1 MSLEGLDLVALLVVP
16 ALAALTCRLRRN
28 SAAAVTP
35 VALVASAV
43 LLAVLPVDRE
53 VGGGGMNMAVS
64 GFGKGALWLS
74 LLGVG
79 LAVLAVNPRPGADG
93 SVAWSAHLFAVIA
106 VVARSPLLLMAAVLL
121 LALLLPRLQPGER
134 PGPGPTWSRNLAA
147 GATLATA
154 GLGLAVAPRPPL
166 TVHATSALVI
176 LGFMLLVGAAPFTGG
191 LRRWLTDSR
200 TRLALLAV
208 TSVVPALVAALVNS
222 IGVFSRLHQDASA
235 GLAIAAFGAL
245 TLLAGAVAQ
254 LGAPGWRGLAADGAI
269 ADLGLAVVGVGS
281 LDISG
286 LQGASLALLVMA
298 LSRPFLLLLDEMEMS
313 GAWAWIGGGAALF
326 AAAGLPPTVGFA
338 ARLLVLG
345 AAFHLHPA
353 LAAAVVAGV
362 VLEVF
367 ASARLLLRLGIP
379 LARPARPGRV
389 AAVAAVVALLAVGA
403 GLVPGALLT
412 YVWSL
417 G

>member
-1 MSLEGLDLVALLVVP
+1 VSLVLLDLLALLVVP
-16 ALAALTCRLRRN
+16 ALAALACRLRPG
-28 SAAAVTP
+28 SAATVT
-35 VALVASAV
+35 AMGLVASTV
-43 LLAVLPVDRE
+43 CLAGLPGDRE
-53 VGGGGMNMAVS
+53 VGGGGLSLAMS
-64 GFGKGALWLS
+64 RFGKGALWLS

-79 LAVLAVNPRPGADG
+79 LAVLALNSRPGVDG
-93 SVAWSAHLFAVIA
+93 SIAWSAHVFAVIA
-106 VVARSPLLLMAAVLL
+106 VVARSPLLLMAAIVL
-121 LALLLPRLQPGER
+121 LALVLRRLEPGER
-134 PGPGPTWSRNLAA
+134 PGPGWSRNLGA
-147 GATLATA
+147 GAALATA
-154 GLGLAVAPRPPL
+154 GLGMAVAAQPPL
-166 TVHATSALVI
+166 TEHATTALVI
-176 LGFMLLVGAAPFTGG
+176 LGFMLLLGAAPFSGG
-191 LRRWLTDSR
+191 MRRWLMESR

-208 TSVVPALVAALVNS
+208 TCVVPALVAALVNNLG
-222 IGVFSRLHQDASA
+222 IFSRLHQDASA
-235 GLAIAAFGAL
+235 GLTIAAFGAL
-245 TLLAGAVAQ
+245 TLLVGSVAQ
-254 LGAPGWRGLAADGAI
+254 LGATGWRGLAVDGAI

-298 LSRPFLLLLDEMEMS
+298 LSRPFLLLLGEMGMS

-345 AAFHLHPA
+345 AAFHLHPL

-367 ASARLLLRLGIP
+367 ASARLLVRLGIP
-379 LARPARPGRV
+379 LAAPARPRGV
-389 AAVAAVVALLAVGA
+389 AAVAVSVALLALGA
-403 GLVPGALLT
+403 GLAPGALLT